1 MKIVFNNACI
11 RHPLTGIGHLTL
23 NNLRALEKIDQIKII
38 LLEKQKYQ
46 DFLNS
51 TPGDKAPAPS
61 FLSLLRKK
69 LSQSYIAL
77 RAYTVL
83 KKWRNNQFC
92 KQSGA
97 DVYLEPNFLVNTSFN
112 PSVCYV
118 YDLSTIRLPNLQTKN
133 LVRFHHKLLKK
144 SMQKSHAIITISEFS
159 KQEIIDVF
167 NINPEKIF
175 VALCA
180 TSQEFKPRSAE
191 ETAETLQKLN
201 LHYRNF
207 ILVTGTFEPRKNLK
221 NVCLAY
227 SQLPENLRAQ
237 FPLVLCGASG
247 WGNIDLNE
255 EVKALIEQG
264 QIRILNYIDDQTL
277 HHLTASARVACYCSI
292 YEGFGL
298 PVLEAMQSHTPI
310 ITSNVSSMPEVAGD
324 AGILVNPLDTQEI
337 AKAME
342 KVLMDDDLFTKL
354 QTQGLERAKLFTI
367 ENSAKTIVKACE
379 YALKLP

>member
-23 NNLRALEKIDQIKII
+23 NNLKALEKIDQIEII
-38 LLEKQKYQ
+38 LLENHSHSHAHKPS
-46 DFLNS
+46 D
-51 TPGDKAPAPS
+51 TPLQRPKKFPK
-61 FLSLLRKK
+61 LRKK
-69 LSQSYIAL
+69 LIQSYWVL
-77 RAYTVL
+77 QAYSLL
-83 KKWRNNQFC
+83 KKFKINKFC
-92 KQSGA
+92 KQNGC
-97 DVYLEPNFLVNTSFN
+97 DVYLEPNYLVNTSFK
-112 PSVCYV
+112 PSVSYV
-118 YDLSTIRLPNLQTKN
+118 YDLSTIRLPEFQTKN
-133 LVRFHHKLLKK
+133 LVLSHHKRLKQ
-144 SMQKSHAIITISEFS
+144 SIHHCDAILTISEFS

-167 NINPEKIF
+167 DINPEKIF

-201 LHYRNF
+201 LNYRNF

-324 AGILVNPLDTQEI
+324 AGILVNPLATQEI